1 MLQVF
6 SSSFLDCNAKL
17 LVFGEDRRSAFHPL
31 VHIVTAAFVASLL
44 LKGLSEKLAGCYNT
58 ASSVKGFVF

>member
-31 VHIVTAAFVASLL
+31 VHIVTAAFVASLI
-44 LKGLSEKLAGCYNT
+44 LKGL
-58 ASSVKGFVF
+58 